1 MGVTITDASLSTARR
16 RQLCLYAWRTGT
28 GYPTNPSQFG
38 AKKEQ
43 AYGNGFKASGP
54 SAEVPL
60 NVKVGCLVSAQNNGL
75 AGFVRKSPAVCSDA
89 NNGGSN

>member
-28 GYPTNPSQFG
+28 GYPTAPTT

-43 AYGNGFKASGP
+43 SYGNGGKGVGP

-60 NVKVGCLVSAQNNGL
+60 NVRVGCLVATQNNGL
-75 AGFVRKSPAVCSDA
+75 QGSVRKSPAECSGV

>member
-28 GYPTNPSQFG
+28 GYPNG
-38 AKKEQ
+38 YGVKKEQ
-43 AYGNGFKASGP
+43 ADGNGFKASGP

-60 NVKVGCLVSAQNNGL
+60 NVRVGCLVSAQNNGL
-75 AGFVRKSPAVCSDA
+75 AGFVRKSPAVCSQA

>member
-16 RQLCLYAWRTGT
+16 RQLCLYAWRQGT
-28 GYPTNPSQFG
+28 GYPGNPSQFG

-43 AYGNGFKASGP
+43 ASGTGFKASGP

-60 NVKVGCLVSAQNNGL
+60 NVKVGCLVATQGNGL
-75 AGFVRKSPAVCSDA
+75 QGYVKSSPADCSGK